1 MTVITVSQLN
11 RYVKSLLEGDKNL
24 ASVYISGEISNFTN
38 HYKSGHLYL
47 SLKDEGALVRAVM
60 FRAYASKLP
69 FRPENGMKVI
79 VRARVSLYEKDGS
92 FQIYIEEMQPDGVGA
107 LQVAYEQLKKRLAEE
122 GAPHGTLVCAET
134 QTAGRGRRGRAWSS
148 PPGAAVYMS
157 LLLRPKV
164 RPEHASMLTLIM
176 GLAAAE
182 ACNELLSRAAA
193 GKPSVPQTGL
203 KWPNDLVLDGK
214 KTAGILTEMSTEV
227 DFIHYVVIG
236 IGINVNTEG
245 FPEELPHAASL
256 RQYAGKPLLR
266 AELIAL
272 CMEYFEKYYDRF
284 EKKEDL
290 GDLKEEYERLLVN
303 KGKQVRV
310 LEPGREHTGTALGIS
325 SQGELLVELED
336 GSIEKVYAG
345 EVSVRGVYGYV

>member
-1 MTVITVSQLN
+1 MSGEPQITVGVLRAERIAFVLQGGYRDN
-11 RYVKSLLEGDKNL
+11 EGRNVEGEQAVRYVQ
-24 ASVYISGEISNFTN
+24 
-38 HYKSGHLYL
+38 
-47 SLKDEGALVRAVM
+47 
-60 FRAYASKLP
+60 
-69 FRPENGMKVI
+69 NG
-79 VRARVSLYEKDGS
+79 
-92 FQIYIEEMQPDGVGA
+92 IEWNG
-107 LQVAYEQLKKRLAEE
+107 
-122 GAPHGTLVCAET
+122 
-134 QTAGRGRRGRAWSS
+134 
-148 PPGAAVYMS
+148 AVYERLCFTPS
-157 LLLRPKV
+157 DKSSKFLLR
-164 RPEHASMLTLIM
+164 
-176 GLAAAE
+176 
-182 ACNELLSRAAA
+182 
-193 GKPSVPQTGL
+193 
-203 KWPNDLVLDGK
+203 D
-214 KTAGILTEMSTEV
+214 
-227 DFIHYVVIG
+227 VVIG

>member
-1 MTVITVSQLN
+1 MLRESDGYVSGQQICEKFHVS
-11 RYVKSLLEGDKNL
+11 R
-24 ASVYISGEISNFTN
+24 T
-38 HYKSGHLYL
+38 
-47 SLKDEGALVRAVM
+47 AVW
-60 FRAYASKLP
+60 
-69 FRPENGMKVI
+69 KVI
-79 VRARVSLYEKDGS
+79 
-92 FQIYIEEMQPDGVGA
+92 
-107 LQVAYEQLKKRLAEE
+107 EQLKEEGYQIEAVRNRGYRLSESPDILSQAEIASRISTEWAGRNVSYFHETDSTNTQAKKLGEE
-122 GAPHGTLVCAET
+122 GAPAGTLAVADR
-134 QTAGRGRRGRAWSS
+134 QNAGKGRRGRSWES
-148 PPGAAVYMS
+148 PPGRDIYMS
-157 LLLRPKV
+157 LLLRPDI
-164 RPEHASMLTLIM
+164 RPSDAPMLTLVM

>member
-1 MTVITVSQLN
+1 MI
-11 RYVKSLLEGDKNL
+11 K
-24 ASVYISGEISNFTN
+24 
-38 HYKSGHLYL
+38 
-47 SLKDEGALVRAVM
+47 
-60 FRAYASKLP
+60 
-69 FRPENGMKVI
+69 
-79 VRARVSLYEKDGS
+79 
-92 FQIYIEEMQPDGVGA
+92 EEMLKALRESGNFVSGQELCERFGVSRTAVWKAAARLKEEGYEIESVSNRGYRLKALPDVVTEAEIGSR
-107 LQVAYEQLKKRLAEE
+107 LKTRVMGRNCVCFDSADSTNVQAKRLAEE

-164 RPEHASMLTLIM
+164 RPEHASMLTLVM